1 MHKEGVDICWHVFN
15 LIVVMGEI
23 LQKEMETVAVALR
36 KAAPECGD
44 AITSMTPEM
53 HISDLGLDSIKQL
66 EAAAYLEDA
75 INASF
80 PDDRLAKVVTVEDL
94 LQLVRDQTPSVALAS
109 DQS

>member
-1 MHKEGVDICWHVFN
+1 
-15 LIVVMGEI
+15 MGEI
-23 LQKEMETVAVALR
+23 LQKEMEILAVALR
-36 KAAPECGD
+36 KAAPECGG
-44 AITSMTPEM
+44 AIASMTPEM

-80 PDDRLAKVVTVEDL
+80 PDDRLAKVVLVADL
-94 LQLVRDQTPSVALAS
+94 LQLVRDHAPIVALAP